1 MQQIY
6 FGGSGSSA
14 GESRDPRERWWYQDD
29 QHQLASRLLA
39 TADAIDTRTRARQIG
54 ILDRLVRL
62 YGDLASVPDGVPLIR
77 RGRPEERRPIA
88 ANICDTLAAEI
99 SKDRPRPMFVTH
111 GGSWDQQ
118 RTAERLTAGCEW
130 KFSREGMVAKARR
143 VAIDSM
149 MGAGFARPVAQ
160 LDGSVSLE
168 RCVPWDVLMDDG
180 ACVDEMPRDIYHRRF
195 VDRAMLWEL
204 YPDKSTRRMIED
216 ADPAGWCLTNP
227 HSLSADVVELI
238 EGWHLP
244 SYQGEIDGREAK
256 DGRWALVLR
265 TGSEGGGVLG
275 EGPYERDHHVIVGM
289 RSIKPCQGWWGLALI
304 DRVAASALELNKIM
318 DRIGLMMHRNAT
330 NRTWLRQGSQV
341 SPADIQNTIG
351 AIIYYS
357 GGRDAVP
364 VFENPNP
371 VNPGLFDYCDR
382 LESYGHKDAGVS
394 QYAASSTIPANLES
408 GRAQRIFREQQT
420 LRQVDIFDEYER
432 LHCELA
438 RRWAEAEAEQAED
451 DPGRETPYEVDGCA
465 ERIRWAKVAKE
476 LDSMAITPKATSG
489 LASTPAARMQDIQ
502 DGVREGT
509 FSPEDALR
517 LSTDPDLK
525 SLREERLA
533 PVNRLHKIL
542 DGMLDGGEYVPPD
555 FGEMDLAR
563 GIQLCLAKI
572 NAAVVRECPPERID
586 MLRTWWPEAQAK
598 LGQAK
603 EAEAQKMAGAA
614 PPPPGPG
621 AEMGPPGVGV
631 PLPPGATDLGAAPP
645 RQLDELAAAAELGA
659 GQVPPLPVA

>member
-6 FGGSGSSA
+6 IGGSGPA
-14 GESRDPRERWWYQDD
+14 TGESRDPRERWWYQQDE
-29 QHQLASRLLA
+29 HQLASRLLA
-39 TADAIDTRTRARQIG
+39 TADAIDTRTRARQLG

-62 YGDLASVPDGVPLIR
+62 YGDFASVPDGVPLIR

-149 MGAGFARPVAQ
+149 MGAGFVRPVAQ

-180 ACVDEMPRDIYHRRF
+180 ACIDEMPRDIYHRRF
-195 VDRAMLWEL
+195 IDRAMLWEL
-204 YPDKSTRRMIED
+204 YPDKTMRRMIED
-216 ADPAGWCLTNP
+216 ADTAKCLMNP
-227 HSLSADVVELI
+227 HSPSADVVEVM

-244 SYQGEIDGREAK
+244 SYQGEIGGRKAE

-265 TGSEGGGVLG
+265 SGSEGGGLLA
-275 EGPYERDHHVIVGM
+275 EGLYERDHHTIVGM

-330 NRTWLRQGSQV
+330 NRTWLPQGCAV

-351 AIIYYS
+351 AIIRFQGS
-357 GGRDAVP
+357 P
-364 VFENPNP
+364 SQKPIFEAPNP

-420 LRQVDIFDEYER
+420 LRQVDIFDEYEL

-451 DPGRETPYEVDGCA
+451 DPGRETPYEIDGCA
-465 ERIRWAKVAKE
+465 ERIRWAKVTKE
-476 LDSMAITPKATSG
+476 LDSMAITPKPTSG
-489 LASTPAARMQDIQ
+489 LAATPAARMQDIQ
-502 DGVREGT
+502 DGVKEGT
-509 FSPEDALR
+509 FTPEDALR

-533 PVNRLHKIL
+533 PVNRLRKVL
-542 DGMLDGGEYVPPD
+542 SGMLDGGDYVAPD
-555 FGEMDLAR
+555 QEMDLAR
-563 GIQLCLAKI
+563 GVQLCLTMI
-572 NAAVVRECPPERID
+572 NAAVVRGCPPERID
-586 MLRTWWPEAQAK
+586 LLRKWWPEAQAI
-598 LGQAK
+598 LDRIAAEQA
-603 EAEAQKMAGAA
+603 
-614 PPPPGPG
+614 PPPGPMPG
-621 AEMGPPGVGV
+621 AEMEPPGAGM
-631 PLPPGATDLGAAPP
+631 PLPPGATDLGAPP
-645 RQLDELAAAAELGA
+645 PGQLNELEATAALGA
-659 GQVPPLPVA
+659 EQAPALPVPS